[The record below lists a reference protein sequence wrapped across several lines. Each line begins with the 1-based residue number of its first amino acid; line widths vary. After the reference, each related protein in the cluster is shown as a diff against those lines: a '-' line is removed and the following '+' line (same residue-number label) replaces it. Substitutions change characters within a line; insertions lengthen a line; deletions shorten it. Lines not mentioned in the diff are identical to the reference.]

1 MDYDHRPGRAPE
13 HPPYPEIVGLEL
25 GLGLGLGFQNERII
39 VRVQHCHQ
47 GREKLRCSQQS

>member
-25 GLGLGLGFQNERII
+25 GLGLGLGFQNERTL
-39 VRVQHCHQ
+39 VRVQYCH
-47 GREKLRCSQQS
+47 